1 MFDPIWKLALG
12 LLTGFVFGFLLQKGR
27 VSKYRTIVG
36 QFLLRDFTMLKIMLT
51 AVIVGGIGVWT
62 LVTFGLATLHIKPLL
77 LGGVV
82 IGGLIFGVGMSL
94 LGYCPGTGVAAI
106 AEGSRHAIAGVVG
119 MLFGAAA
126 YAEVYAPIKST
137 VLTWGDYGKLT
148 LVDLTGLPAGVL
160 LGVIGVISVGL
171 FVFIERWERRGKSQA
186 KPVVA
191 TQDRTGLQPNRDAS
205 GMASRGTV

>member
-62 LVTFGLATLHIKPLL
+62 LVTLGLATLHIKPLL

-119 MLFGAAA
+119 MLFGAAI

-137 VLTWGDYGKLT
+137 ILTWGDYGKLT

-191 TQDRTGLQPNRDAS
+191 TQDQNGLQPNRDAS
-205 GMASRGTV
+205 GIASRGAV